1 MIVDLILDSEV
12 PNDDPYPF
20 GKHVPYIPATVG
32 ITEEGFWLVPVER
45 CKHGNIDTHQ
55 VRDIDGLMTY
65 EWCPGAG
72 IGDNDET

>member
-45 CKHGNIDTHQ
+45 CKHGYLDPHPLSLAEWDGQADT
-55 VRDIDGLMTY
+55 
-65 EWCPGAG
+65 CPGAG
-72 IGDNDET
+72 IGGDDAG